1 MKEIFSE
8 SFEKLL
14 KERKIIDL
22 TVILA
27 DDVPSSGAFCQDFIK
42 FQADFYDSI
51 KNIDYGPYYDFNIIM
66 NEHTGTHCDAPVHM
80 IPDIEKYPDL
90 PHAGPAGKI
99 TTDKIP
105 IEQTM
110 GPAAVIDVTDLIGT
124 GAPGI
129 SPIIKVERV
138 KQWEEKNSKLKPGEI
153 VLFYTSWTDRYY
165 KKFPEGYKLD
175 RDCRILKKTEGWP
188 APDAET
194 MNYLVEKG
202 IKLVGVDTASMGSIQ
217 DDNTPHWAGLS
228 KGLIFNEKLT
238 NLGKLPPR
246 GSYYIFL
253 PLKIRGGSGG
263 PGRAIAI
270 V

>member
-1 MKEIFSE
+1 MKEVFSE
-8 SFEKLL
+8 SIEKFF

-22 TVILA
+22 TVTIA
-27 DDVPSSGAFCQDFIK
+27 DDFPSYTAFGVPFIMV
-42 FQADFYDSI
+42 QHDFYDSI
-51 KNIDYGPYYDFNIIM
+51 KNSDYGPYFDHVIIM
-66 NEHTGTHCDAPVHM
+66 NEHTGTHCDAPCHM
-80 IPDIEKYPDL
+80 IPDIEKYPDI
-90 PHAGPAGKI
+90 PHAGVAGKI
-99 TTDKIP
+99 TTEKIP
-105 IEQTM
+105 VKQTM

-138 KQWEEKNSKLKPGEI
+138 KQWEEKNGELKIGDI

-175 RDCRILKKTEGWP
+175 RDCRLLKKSEGWP

-202 IKLVGVDTASMGSIQ
+202 IKHVGVDTVSTGSIQ

-228 KGLIFNEKLT
+228 KGLVFTEKLT
-238 NLGKLPPR
+238 RLGELPPR
-246 GSYYIFL
+246 GAYYIFL

-270 V
+270 L